1 MTHHAISIKRPWPWA
16 IMFLPP
22 EISKDC
28 ENRTWDLPNF
38 VRGEWLWLHSG
49 KIADDVFAWGFIE
62 RVSGRRPPDSERG
75 KRETGEIV
83 GCIKFGHEVL
93 VPGTWALSKWYVG
106 NYGWPIVDACPLR
119 EPVPCVGQRGF
130 WVPPEMDG
138 LRMAELAYRPDL
150 SEPRP

>member
-22 EISKDC
+22 EIAKDY
-28 ENRTWDLPNF
+28 ENRSWALP
-38 VRGEWLWLHSG
+38 RRYRETWLWLHSG
-49 KIADDVFAWGFIE
+49 KVADRLTAWDFIE
-62 RVSGRRPPDSERG
+62 DVSGRRPPDSERG

-93 VPGTWALSKWYVG
+93 PPDSPSSSDWYVG
-106 NYGWPIVDACPLR
+106 NYGWPILDACPLR

-138 LRMAELAYRPDL
+138 LRMAALAYRPGV
-150 SEPRP
+150 R